1 MFEVMISRR
10 DVLKLSACAG
20 LVPSFPASARD
31 LAAPDYKIDIALVT
45 LELSPRHKLKT
56 TAYNGQVPGPL
67 LRFNENQPVTIEV
80 VNHTDR
86 PEVVHWHGLSPPAVS
101 QMIDR
106 LFSLD
111 LVTRAEASEDRRRKM
126 IAVTHKARQLL
137 ERIRKARASEY
148 ATGVRGLS
156 QKLRMELVSVLR
168 KALQELPIE
177 AESLVSAR
185 TADVVEKV
193 RKRKSSSDRG

>member
-1 MFEVMISRR
+1 MYGIFEAHSRSASSNGESGLETR
-10 DVLKLSACAG
+10 LFGMTESRPADGELGELLQEFVNRVSHLQGNTLSVLTDES
-20 LVPSFPASARD
+20 
-31 LAAPDYKIDIALVT
+31 VT
-45 LELSPRHKLKT
+45 LQ
-56 TAYNGQVPGPL
+56 QVLL
-67 LRFNENQPVTIEV
+67 LRRLQQAGPSTLS
-80 VNHTDR
+80 
-86 PEVVHWHGLSPPAVS
+86 GLAEMMRMSPPAVS

-126 IAVTHKARQLL
+126 IAVTNKARQLL

-168 KALQELPIE
+168 KALQELPLE
-177 AESLVSAR
+177 AESVVSAR
-185 TADVVEKV
+185 TTDVVEPV
-193 RKRKSSSDRG
+193 PKRKSSSDRG